1 MSTFF
6 YFSFCCAWEKI
17 LNLLCSFIS
26 EDFSSYKVNIYS
38 LDVKQSPS
46 LMYLNT
52 WSQTGGCILGRH
64 GTFEVGPSRVKW
76 IVEEWVLSF
85 TALAL
90 F

>member
-1 MSTFF
+1 MT
-6 YFSFCCAWEKI
+6 
-17 LNLLCSFIS
+17 
-26 EDFSSYKVNIYS
+26 
-38 LDVKQSPS
+38 PS

-52 WSQTGGCILGRH
+52 WSQTGGCVLGRH

-76 IVEEWVLSF
+76 IAEEWVLSF

>member
-1 MSTFF
+1 MT
-6 YFSFCCAWEKI
+6 
-17 LNLLCSFIS
+17 
-26 EDFSSYKVNIYS
+26 
-38 LDVKQSPS
+38 PS

-52 WSQTGGCILGRH
+52 WSQTGGCVLGRH
-64 GTFEVGPSRVKW
+64 GTFEVRPSRVKW